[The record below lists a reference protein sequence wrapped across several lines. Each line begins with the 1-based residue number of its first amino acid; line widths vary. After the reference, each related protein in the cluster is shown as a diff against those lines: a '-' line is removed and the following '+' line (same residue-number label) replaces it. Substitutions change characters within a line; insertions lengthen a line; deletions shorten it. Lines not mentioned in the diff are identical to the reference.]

1 MWLRELPAVQALRR
15 TWVQQFS
22 LQEDRVSWWD
32 RADLPPARARLHS
45 PYDTDASFGDKRT
58 TTWIG

>member
-22 LQEDRVSWWD
+22 LQEDRLSWRD
-32 RADLPPARARLHS
+32 RADLPPARTRIHS
-45 PYDTDASFGDKRT
+45 AYDTDSG
-58 TTWIG
+58 